1 MAPKGKT
8 IDKEWVKSLIG
19 LCMKV
24 PDNWWVGYSTYVLN
38 DGRIHSFDEPCKKWN
53 MLLDTQHDNELYLL
67 NYDAVVEYANKE
79 SSTFDEYQL
88 PFKVVL
94 LGDDAYSINGI
105 NRFPAIRNFGV
116 FVTS

>member
-1 MAPKGKT
+1 
-8 IDKEWVKSLIG
+8 V
-19 LCMKV
+19 
-24 PDNWWVGYSTYVLN
+24 
-38 DGRIHSFDEPCKKWN
+38 
-53 MLLDTQHDNELYLL
+53 
-67 NYDAVVEYANKE
+67 NYDAVCEYANKE
-79 SSTFDEYQL
+79 SSTFNEYQL